1 MNNNELYHWKYVTKK
16 KVNGKWR
23 YYYDE
28 TGKGKIKKGFSVA
41 DKLEKHKLDTMSTL
55 FGDKPRAPRT
65 EARTHIID
73 AENRPDYYLSRKGG
87 ESEKVSKGAY
97 DHFDNAGSGGMLL
110 YDGEPV
116 RDIMKRKSKV
126 AKRTVSDVKK
136 NCSKQINKAKKWIK
150 SLF

>member
-41 DKLEKHKLDTMSTL
+41 DKMGKRKFELMSTL

-73 AENRPDYYLSRKGG
+73 GEERPDYYLYGKGK

-97 DHFDNAGSGGMLL
+97 DNFEPGMLL

-136 NCSKQINKAKKWIK
+136 NCSKQINKAKNWIK

>member
-28 TGKGKIKKGFSVA
+28 TGKGKIKKGLSVA
-41 DKLEKHKLDTMSTL
+41 DKLGKHQFELMSTL

-73 AENRPDYYLSRKGG
+73 GENRPSYYLSRKDE
-87 ESEKVSKGAY
+87 ESEEVSKGAY
-97 DHFDNAGSGGMLL
+97 DHFTPGMLL

-116 RDIMKRKSKV
+116 RDIMKRKSKA

-136 NCSKQINKAKKWIK
+136 NCSKQINKAKNWIK

>member
-28 TGKGKIKKGFSVA
+28 TGRGKIKKGFSVA
-41 DKLEKHKLDTMSTL
+41 DKLEKHKLETMSTL
-55 FGDKPRAPRT
+55 FGDKQRAPRT

-73 AENRPDYYLSRKGG
+73 AENRPNYYLSRKGG

-110 YDGEPV
+110 YDGETV
-116 RDIMKRKSKV
+116 RDKKKRKSKA
-126 AKRTVSDVKK
+126 AKRTVSDVHK
-136 NCSKQINKAKKWIK
+136 NCSKQINKAKNWIK

>member
-1 MNNNELYHWKYVTKK
+1 MNNNELYHWKYVKKK

-41 DKLEKHKLDTMSTL
+41 DKLGKHQLELMSTL

-65 EARTHIID
+65 DARTHIID
-73 AENRPDYYLSRKGG
+73 GENRPSYYLSRKDG
-87 ESEKVSKGAY
+87 ESEEVSKGAY
-97 DHFDNAGSGGMLL
+97 DHFTPGMIL

-116 RDIMKRKSKV
+116 RDIMKRKSKA
-126 AKRTVSDVKK
+126 AKRTVSDVQK
-136 NCSKQINKAKKWIK
+136 NCSKQINKAKNWIK

>member
-28 TGKGKIKKGFSVA
+28 TGRGKIKKGFSVA
-41 DKLEKHKLDTMSTL
+41 DKLEKHKLETMSTL

-73 AENRPDYYLSRKGG
+73 AENRPNYYLSRKGG

-116 RDIMKRKSKV
+116 RDIMKRKSKA

-136 NCSKQINKAKKWIK
+136 NCSKQINKAKNWIK

>member
-41 DKLEKHKLDTMSTL
+41 DKLGKHQIEVMSTL

-65 EARTHIID
+65 DARTHIID
-73 AENRPDYYLSRKGG
+73 GENRPSYFLSRKGE
-87 ESEKVSKGAY
+87 ESEEVSKGAY
-97 DHFDNAGSGGMLL
+97 DHFKPGMLL

-116 RDIMKRKSKV
+116 RDIMKRKSKET
-126 AKRTVSDVKK
+126 KRTVSDVKK
-136 NCSKQINKAKKWIK
+136 NCSKQINKAKNWIK

>member
-41 DKLEKHKLDTMSTL
+41 DKLEKHKLETMSTL
-55 FGDKPRAPRT
+55 FGDKQRAPRT

-73 AENRPDYYLSRKGG
+73 AENRPNYYLSRKGG
-87 ESEKVSKGAY
+87 ESEKVSKGVY

-116 RDIMKRKSKV
+116 RDIMKRKSKA
-126 AKRTVSDVKK
+126 AKRTVSDVQK
-136 NCSKQINKAKKWIK
+136 NCSKQINKAKNWIK